1 MLFVVVWTSVIVD
14 GLHVI
19 FWVDG
24 KSLIWV
30 LHVKSWNRFSL
41 YCAFKSFFFAVM
53 NEALVFY
60 PAHRNRTNA
69 STESTCWRYCLVRQR
84 FQNGKRDE
92 CISLFLYISLCLS
105 FAHLCT
111 IQLYKRRKYFGREDF
126 LSTGHIP
133 VLFENRRWCPI
144 L

>member
-1 MLFVVVWTSVIVD
+1 MNFCYSGRLTRHFLSRWEKLNMGSSCQELKQILLILCFQIV
-14 GLHVI
+14 
-19 FWVDG
+19 
-24 KSLIWV
+24 
-30 LHVKSWNRFSL
+30 
-41 YCAFKSFFFAVM
+41 FFAVM